1 MGFSRSSNCHLPAA
15 CILKAE
21 RSADVAVVL
30 RIVTTVGTKFAVR
43 SGGQDPNP
51 GFGSIDGS
59 GILIDLARLN
69 STSISRDK
77 KSVEV
82 GPGARWG
89 QVYKYL
95 DPYGL
100 SAVGARSP
108 VPAVGGFLTGGG
120 KLSWPPTII
129 EAMSVE
135 ERRGNSLLILF

>member
-1 MGFSRSSNCHLPAA
+1 MTA
-15 CILKAE
+15 
-21 RSADVAVVL
+21 
-30 RIVTTVGTKFAVR
+30 VGTKFSVR

-69 STSISRDK
+69 STSISADK

-108 VPAVGGFLTGGG
+108 VPGVGGFLTGAG
-120 KLSWPPTII
+120 KFSRSSAII
-129 EAMSVE
+129 ESMTVE
-135 ERRGNSLLILF
+135 ERRGHTLLTLF

>member
-1 MGFSRSSNCHLPAA
+1 MTALE
-15 CILKAE
+15 IQ
-21 RSADVAVVL
+21 
-30 RIVTTVGTKFAVR
+30 FAVR

-69 STSISRDK
+69 MTSISADK
-77 KSVEV
+77 KTIHV

-89 QVYKYL
+89 EVYKYL

-120 KLSWPPTII
+120 ESK
-129 EAMSVE
+129 
-135 ERRGNSLLILF
+135 RLL